1 MTNQWPSK
9 IDKCMKAYLFNKCLQ
24 DLGICLSGSSGSFR
38 FGLVGMFL
46 FFPILNLQIFNLY
59 LFSQLIACKN
69 I

>member
-1 MTNQWPSK
+1 MTNQWPLK

-46 FFPILNLQIFNLY
+46 LILSY
-59 LFSQLIACKN
+59 SKSSN
-69 I
+69 IQFISLLTTNCL